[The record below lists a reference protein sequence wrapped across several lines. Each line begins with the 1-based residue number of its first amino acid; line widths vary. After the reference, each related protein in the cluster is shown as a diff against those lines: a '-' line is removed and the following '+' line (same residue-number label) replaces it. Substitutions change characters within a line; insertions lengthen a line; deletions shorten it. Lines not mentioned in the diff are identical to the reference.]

1 MQQQE
6 QDYQQQQRQQQQQQR
21 QQQQQQQQQQQSKPK
36 VKPRTTVPIT
46 DSPAN
51 TSETYEYMNSKGV
64 PLPAEDDNVYDDLQE
79 LLPRY

>member
-6 QDYQQQQRQQQQQQR
+6 QDYQQQQRQQQQQQ
-21 QQQQQQQQQQQSKPK
+21 QSKPK
-36 VKPRTTVPIT
+36 VKPCTTVPIT

-79 LLPRY
+79 SLPRY